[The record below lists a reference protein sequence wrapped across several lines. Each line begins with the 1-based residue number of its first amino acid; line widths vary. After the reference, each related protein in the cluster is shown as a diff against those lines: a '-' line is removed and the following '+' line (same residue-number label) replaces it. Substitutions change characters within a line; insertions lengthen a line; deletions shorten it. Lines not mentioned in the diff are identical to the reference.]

1 MWRSVEKRLGKVPWY
16 NIENDEQF
24 TWMIEGICWPIWHRV
39 KQKRPK
45 KKENSDSL
53 IEDKTKTHAKTQWSV
68 IFRFCIFFFLW
79 IYTISSASSNQLQFW
94 WRNIVVVFF
103 VAVCVCVVNLFCFV
117 LFFPFFLGYFGN
129 LDLIDFKTLEQ
140 RTTSMHSSETAI
152 ESKLLLSTTTIFPKP
167 KMVKRL

>member
-1 MWRSVEKRLGKVPWY
+1 MKRHFSVLY
-16 NIENDEQF
+16 F
-24 TWMIEGICWPIWHRV
+24 LF
-39 KQKRPK
+39 
-45 KKENSDSL
+45 SL
-53 IEDKTKTHAKTQWSV
+53 NLYDFKCLFKPVAVLMEEY
-68 IFRFCIFFFLW
+68 CCC
-79 IYTISSASSNQLQFW
+79 
-94 WRNIVVVFF
+94 FF

>member
-68 IFRFCIFFFLW
+68 IFRFCIFFFSEF
-79 IYTISSASSNQLQFW
+79 IRFQVPLQTSCSFDGG
-94 WRNIVVVFF
+94 ILLLLFF
-103 VAVCVCVVNLFCFV
+103 LLCVCVVNLFCFV

-129 LDLIDFKTLEQ
+129 LDLIDFKSLEQ